1 MLLLDD
7 LHQAG
12 LATVEMLHYLARHA
26 APARLLV
33 LATLRTGEGADALD
47 VLADVTQRLDLG
59 PLPDEAVTRLAEE
72 AGQGELA
79 ATILRRTR
87 GHPLFV
93 VETICVRWHH
103 SRR

>member
-1 MLLLDD
+1 
-7 LHQAG
+7 
-12 LATVEMLHYLARHA
+12 
-26 APARLLV
+26 V